1 MIDLTPI
8 LQALIGLLATIITV
22 KVIPWIKSKTTEQQ
36 QINLAAA
43 ANIAV
48 YAAEQIF
55 GAGQGEIKLQY
66 VKDSLQRVGFD
77 VDTDLLTECIEE
89 AVYSMN
95 HDTWTYGRE
104 PVEEPVKE
112 PVEAPEADA

>member
-66 VKDSLQRVGFD
+66 VKDSLERVGFD

-89 AVYSMN
+89 AVYGMN